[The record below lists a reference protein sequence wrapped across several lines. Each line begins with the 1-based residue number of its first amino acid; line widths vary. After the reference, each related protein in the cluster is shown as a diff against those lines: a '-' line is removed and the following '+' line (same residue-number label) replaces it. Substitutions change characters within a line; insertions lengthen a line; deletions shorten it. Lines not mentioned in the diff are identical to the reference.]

1 MPTTFSFEQINE
13 RLQKIPQEMRDLIG
27 SDKLSK
33 GLQAIAQKYQ
43 LHVDQTGLL
52 GDEINYLLL
61 GLIDQGRFLH
71 DLKEE
76 LKLSEEQSK
85 KIAED
90 VGEQIYAPIRK
101 ELQEIYKPAQ
111 AEMQSE
117 KPLVTP
123 LPEKPVQRAEK
134 KESGESLERTHLL
147 KEIEHIAV
155 PRESELRITNNE
167 LRGEQKNVT
176 PPVNL
181 PTGNIA
187 EAKLA
192 GMFTLPRKEVRSTN
206 TELREEKEELKQPQ
220 KQYSVD
226 PYREPIDKTN

>member
-13 RLQKIPQEMRDLIG
+13 RLQKIPQEVRDLIG

-33 GLQAIAQKYQ
+33 GLQAILQKYQ

-52 GDEINYLLL
+52 GNEINYLLL

-111 AEMQSE
+111 VEMQSE

-134 KESGESLERTHLL
+134 KELGEDLERSHLL
-147 KEIEHIAV
+147 KEIEAIAV

-167 LRGEQKNVT
+167 LRGGQKNVT

-181 PTGNIA
+181 PKGNIA

-192 GMFTLPRKEVRSTN
+192 SMFNLPRQ
-206 TELREEKEELKQPQ
+206 ELKQEAEIMNEAKNEQ

-226 PYREPIDKTN
+226 PYREPVDK